1 MIPSNRPVLGR
12 DLDAVRQEF
21 GLLTNDI
28 IWVLSMSITRW
39 MQVVRQAP
47 DEPVKDPTLA
57 LLVRFLA
64 QHPELAVIPKQPTAS
79 EMFAL
84 MNEIADV
91 EPKRF
96 ATYFGAESSAAYRW
110 MRPDARPSS
119 SVTRLMH
126 FLKTALLMQDA
137 AGRTQLLEDWRKTVE
152 QEARNR
158 GVDDVFKTGRWTTPI
173 LDNGSPSSP
182 LKKPKA
188 NPSPAEGA

>member
-64 QHPELAVIPKQPTAS
+64 EHPELAVVPKQPTAA

-84 MNEIADV
+84 MNEVADV

-126 FLKTALLMQDA
+126 FLKTALLMQDT

-158 GVDDVFKTGRWTTPI
+158 GVADVFKTGRWTTPI
-173 LDNGSPSSP
+173 LDNGSPRSDW
-182 LKKPKA
+182 KPSAQADGEK
-188 NPSPAEGA
+188 

>member
-1 MIPSNRPVLGR
+1 M
-12 DLDAVRQEF
+12 
-21 GLLTNDI
+21 
-28 IWVLSMSITRW
+28 
-39 MQVVRQAP
+39 
-47 DEPVKDPTLA
+47 LA
-57 LLVRFLA
+57 F
-64 QHPELAVIPKQPTAS
+64 
-79 EMFAL
+79 
-84 MNEIADV
+84 MNEIADI

-119 SVTRLMH
+119 TVTRLMH

-173 LDNGSPSSP
+173 LDNGAPSSP
-182 LKKPKA
+182 QAPCRSRQRRREKTPQKRRFWAGFVQPIRDLTLPW
-188 NPSPAEGA
+188 PEPAWCRRR

>member
-12 DLDAVRQEF
+12 DLDAIRQEF

-64 QHPELAVIPKQPTAS
+64 QHPELAVVPKQPSATD
-79 EMFAL
+79 MFAF

-137 AGRTQLLEDWRKTVE
+137 AGRSQLMEDWKKTVE
-152 QEARNR
+152 QEARTR

-173 LDNGSPSSP
+173 LDNGSPSSLLK
-182 LKKPKA
+182 LKKPPK
-188 NPSPAEGA
+188 PEKEQS

>member
-1 MIPSNRPVLGR
+1 MIPTNRPVLGR

-39 MQVVRQAP
+39 MQIVRQAP

-64 QHPELAVIPKQPTAS
+64 EHPELAVVPRQPSAA

-119 SVTRLMH
+119 TVTRLMH

-152 QEARNR
+152 QEARIR
-158 GVDDVFKTGRWTTPI
+158 GVQNVFKTGRWTTPI
-173 LDNGSPSSP
+173 LDNGAPSSP
-182 LKKPKA
+182 LRPRA
-188 NPSPAEGA
+188 TSSDSEQA

>member
-1 MIPSNRPVLGR
+1 MIPSNRPVLGK

-39 MQVVRQAP
+39 TQIVRQAP
-47 DEPVKDPTLA
+47 DEPIKDPTLA

-64 QHPELAVIPKQPTAS
+64 QHPELAVVPKQPTTA

-84 MNEIADV
+84 LNEITEV

-96 ATYFGAESSAAYRW
+96 ATYFGSETSAAYRW

-119 SVTRLMH
+119 TVQRLMH
-126 FLKTALLMQDA
+126 FMRMALLMQNPS
-137 AGRTQLLEDWRKTVE
+137 GRTQMLEDWRKTVQ
-152 QEARNR
+152 QEGRQR
-158 GVDDVFKTGRWTTPI
+158 GIEDVFKSGRWTTPI

-182 LKKPKA
+182 LPMAKPVA
-188 NPSPAEGA
+188 DED

>member
-1 MIPSNRPVLGR
+1 MIPTDRPVLGR
-12 DLDAVRQEF
+12 DLETVRLAF
-21 GLLTNDI
+21 GLATQDI
-28 IWVLSMSITRW
+28 IWVLGMSITRW
-39 MQVVRQAP
+39 MQIVRQAP
-47 DEPVKDPTLA
+47 DAPVKDPALA

-64 QHPELAVIPKQPTAS
+64 QHPELAVIPKQPTAP
-79 EMFAL
+79 EMLAF
-84 MNEIADV
+84 MNEIADI

-119 SVTRLMH
+119 TVTRLMH

-137 AGRTQLLEDWRKTVE
+137 AGRTQLLEDWRKTVA

-173 LDNGSPSSP
+173 IDNGAPSSP
-182 LKKPKA
+182 LKRPAAPA
-188 NPSPAEGA
+188 NAED

>member
-64 QHPELAVIPKQPTAS
+64 QHPELAVIPKQPTAP
-79 EMFAL
+79 EMLAF
-84 MNEIADV
+84 MNEIADI

-119 SVTRLMH
+119 TVTRLMH

-137 AGRTQLLEDWRKTVE
+137 AASGVGSRRTITQLECPGPPVGII
-152 QEARNR
+152 ARTDAGGERSWNR
-158 GVDDVFKTGRWTTPI
+158 ARDF
-173 LDNGSPSSP
+173 
-182 LKKPKA
+182 
-188 NPSPAEGA
+188 

>member
-1 MIPSNRPVLGR
+1 
-12 DLDAVRQEF
+12 
-21 GLLTNDI
+21 
-28 IWVLSMSITRW
+28 
-39 MQVVRQAP
+39 MQIVRQAP

-64 QHPELAVIPKQPTAS
+64 QHPELAVVPRQPSAA

-119 SVTRLMH
+119 TVTRLMH

-152 QEARNR
+152 QEARIR
-158 GVDDVFKTGRWTTPI
+158 GVQNVFKTGRWTTPI
-173 LDNGSPSSP
+173 LDNGAPSSP
-182 LKKPKA
+182 LRPRA
-188 NPSPAEGA
+188 TSSDSEQA

>member
-1 MIPSNRPVLGR
+1 MLPTNRPVLGR

-39 MQVVRQAP
+39 MQIVRQAP

-64 QHPELAVIPKQPTAS
+64 QHPELAVIPKQPTPS

-84 MNEIADV
+84 MNEAADI

-119 SVTRLMH
+119 TVTRLMH
-126 FLKTALLMQDA
+126 FLKTAMLMQDA
-137 AGRTQLLEDWRKTVE
+137 AGRTQMLEDWRKTVE
-152 QEARNR
+152 QEARSR
-158 GVDDVFKTGRWTTPI
+158 GVSDVFKTGRWTTPVI
-173 LDNGSPSSP
+173 DNGAPSSP
-182 LKKPKA
+182 LHPEKTKSDNEK
-188 NPSPAEGA
+188 